1 MVTVSNG
8 QVIAQRW
15 GTSPSTVLSFHGW
28 GRTHADWRPS
38 LGSLPTTS
46 VDFPGFG
53 QSRPPSEVQGSRWYA
68 QQVAPLLDDGP
79 KVLVGHS
86 FGGRVAVHLAHM
98 RPDDVK
104 AIVLTGAP
112 LVKTSAPPKPKL
124 AVRAA
129 KFLNKRGILPD
140 SVMEAQKQKH
150 GSADYRAAQGVMRE
164 VLVRV
169 LHENYDEQ
177 LRALNCPVSLVY
189 GELDTAAPPA
199 VAHAIGR
206 LCSQATV
213 DIVPG
218 QGHALSGPLGDRI
231 AAAVKEHLT

>member
-1 MVTVSNG
+1 MVTISGG
-8 QVIAQRW
+8 QVIAERW
-15 GTSPSTVLSFHGW
+15 GQAPSRVVALHGW

-38 LGSLPTTS
+38 LGHMDTTS

-53 QSRPPSEVQGSRWYA
+53 QSRPPSSPQGSRWYA

-86 FGGRVAVHLAHM
+86 FGGRVAVHLAQM
-98 RPDDVK
+98 RPQDVQ

-112 LVKTSAPPKPKL
+112 LVRTTTPPKPKL
-124 AVRAA
+124 AVRAV
-129 KFLNKRGILPD
+129 KFLNKRGIIPD
-140 SVMEAQKQKH
+140 SLVEAQKQKH

-164 VLVRV
+164 VLVKV

-177 LRALNCPVSLVY
+177 LRALKCPLSLVY

-199 VAHAIGR
+199 VAHAIKAR
-206 LCSQATV
+206 CDHASV
-213 DIVPG
+213 EIVPG

-231 AAAVKEHLT
+231 EAAVQGYLD

>member
-8 QVIAQRW
+8 QVIAERW
-15 GTSPSTVLSFHGW
+15 GDAPSSVLALHGW

-38 LGSLPTTS
+38 LGKFPTTS

-53 QSRPPSEVQGSRWYA
+53 QSRPPQSVQGSRWYA
-68 QQVAPLLDDGP
+68 EQVAPLLDDGP
-79 KVLVGHS
+79 KILVGHS
-86 FGGRVAVHLAHM
+86 FGGRVAVHLAQL
-98 RPDDVK
+98 RPDDVT
-104 AIVLTGAP
+104 AVVLTGAP
-112 LVKTSAPPKPKL
+112 LVRVSEPPKPKL
-124 AVRAA
+124 AVRAV
-129 KFLNKRGILPD
+129 KFLNKRGIIPD

-177 LRALNCPVSLVY
+177 LRALSCPVSLVY

-199 VAHAIGR
+199 VAQAIRR
-206 LCSQATV
+206 LCTQATV
-213 DIVPG
+213 EIVAG

-231 AAAVKEHLT
+231 ASAVSDHLT